1 MARPCASAP
10 PTCPTSCAR
19 STRRTSRSS
28 TCSCTLRRSATC
40 SLRRR
45 AAPWRARATPKRRRT
60 RTRGGA
66 GDGMNATLATQI
78 GELARRSI
86 ARTMR
91 QPAQIVPA
99 LVFPLFLLA
108 VNTGGLNNVTKL
120 PGFPTDSYLT
130 FALSITFMQG
140 AMFALMNA
148 GTNLAADVET
158 GFLNRLALTPLRG
171 SALLTGMLAG
181 VLVLGFV
188 QAATFLLVGLT
199 AGAHISAGVGGV
211 LVIFAL
217 SFLMTL
223 GFGAIGSAAALR
235 TGSGEAVQGLFPLF
249 FVLLFLSSMS
259 LPRELIQTDWFR
271 EIATWNPV
279 SYLIEA
285 VRSLLIT
292 GWDGRAL
299 ALGFAVAVGLVAVG
313 TVLASLALR
322 TRLVRT

>member
-1 MARPCASAP
+1 
-10 PTCPTSCAR
+10 
-19 STRRTSRSS
+19 
-28 TCSCTLRRSATC
+28 
-40 SLRRR
+40 
-45 AAPWRARATPKRRRT
+45 
-60 RTRGGA
+60 
-66 GDGMNATLATQI
+66 MNVTLATQI

-108 VNTGGLNNVTKL
+108 VNAGGLNNVTKL

-130 FALSITFMQG
+130 FALAITFMQG

-199 AGAHISAGVGGV
+199 AGAHIAAGVGGV

-259 LPRELIQTDWFR
+259 LPRDLIQTDWFR

-292 GWDGRAL
+292 GWDGQAL
-299 ALGFAVAVGLVAVG
+299 ALGFAVAVGLIAVG
-313 TVLASLALR
+313 TVLASLSLR

>member
-1 MARPCASAP
+1 MSV
-10 PTCPTSCAR
+10 
-19 STRRTSRSS
+19 
-28 TCSCTLRRSATC
+28 
-40 SLRRR
+40 
-45 AAPWRARATPKRRRT
+45 
-60 RTRGGA
+60 
-66 GDGMNATLATQI
+66 TLATQI

-199 AGAHISAGVGGV
+199 AGAHVAAGVGGV

-259 LPRELIQTDWFR
+259 LPRDLIQTDWFR
-271 EIATWNPV
+271 EIATWNPI

-299 ALGFAVAVGLVAVG
+299 ALGFAVAIGLIAVG
-313 TVLASLALR
+313 TFLASLALR